1 VSQLHQTSLILRFS
15 RKFDSRHLGRL
26 ASSVSSD
33 KLSRPGM
40 RTSHRYLIVWLLT
53 ALCGVP
59 AVLAATHP
67 VHAQHG
73 MVVTVHDLASQVG
86 VEILQ
91 AGGNAVDAAVGT
103 GFALA
108 VVHSPA
114 GNIGG
119 GGFMLIRMADGGTH
133 FLDYRE
139 KAPAAASRDM
149 YLDSQGNVME
159 GASEY
164 GYKAI
169 GVPGSVAGMAYAEKK
184 FGKLTLKQVMA
195 PAIKLARDGYALS
208 WEEARDFHDPYLAK
222 FPESRRIFQRNGD
235 YYKPGETFRQ
245 PDLAR
250 TLERISENPD
260 DFYHGALA
268 RELAAALAKGGG
280 LITVDDL
287 AHYEVKER
295 EPVRGSYRGYEVISA
310 PPPSS
315 GGTVLLESLNILEGY
330 DLAKMDSRSAES
342 IHYTIEAY
350 RRAFFDRAE
359 FLGDPDF
366 AKIPVAQLL
375 DKKYAAGW
383 RETIDPERASVSKEL
398 KRPAIFS
405 QLEQYAQLHPLAW
418 AGHESNHT
426 THYSVVDAEGNA
438 VAVTTTINDWFGSR
452 VTAEGLG
459 FLLND
464 EMDDFSSKP
473 GVPNGDGLIQGAANE
488 IGPGKRPLSSMT
500 PTIVVH
506 NGKTVLVLGSPG
518 SSKII
523 TTVANV
529 LMGVVDYGM
538 NLQEAVDAPRFHN
551 QWMPDVVNV
560 EKWFSPDTVA
570 ALRKIGYKVQFG
582 LTDGDQIAPYWSDA
596 ECIAIDEKTGERL
609 GANDVRN
616 SRGKAV
622 GY

>member
-1 VSQLHQTSLILRFS
+1 MRSPRKLLIRL
-15 RKFDSRHLGRL
+15 LLTILAL
-26 ASSVSSD
+26 ASSAF
-33 KLSRPGM
+33 
-40 RTSHRYLIVWLLT
+40 T
-53 ALCGVP
+53 A
-59 AVLAATHP
+59 TRP
-67 VHAQHG
+67 VHAQHA
-73 MVVTVHDLASQVG
+73 MVVSVQEPASQAG

-91 AGGNAVDAAVGT
+91 AGGNAVDAAVAT

-119 GGFMLIRMADGGTH
+119 GGFMLIRMADGKAH

-139 KAPAAASRDM
+139 KAPASATRDM
-149 YLDSQGNVME
+149 YLDPQGNVIE

-169 GVPGSVAGMAYAEKK
+169 GVPGSVAGMVTAEKK

-195 PAIKLARDGYALS
+195 PAIKLARDGFALT
-208 WEEARDFHDPYLAK
+208 WDEAHDLHDSYLAK
-222 FPESRRIFQRNGD
+222 FPESRRVFQRNGD
-235 YYKPGETFRQ
+235 YYKSGEIFRQ

-268 RELAAALAKGGG
+268 RELAAAVQKGGG
-280 LITVDDL
+280 LITVEDL

-295 EPVRGSYRGYEVISA
+295 EPVHGSYRGYDVISA

-315 GGTVLLESLNILEGY
+315 GGTVLIESLNILEGY
-330 DLAKMDSRSAES
+330 DLAKMQNRSAQS
-342 IHYTIEAY
+342 IHFTVEGF

-359 FLGDPDF
+359 FMGDPDF
-366 AKIPVAQLL
+366 SKIPVAQLL
-375 DKKYAAGW
+375 DKRYAAAW
-383 RETIDPERASVSKEL
+383 RESIDPEHASASKEL
-398 KRPAIFS
+398 KRPAVFS
-405 QLEQYAQLHPLAW
+405 ELEQYAETHPPQVPRR
-418 AGHESNHT
+418 ESNHT
-426 THYSVVDAEGNA
+426 THYSVVDPDGNA

-452 VTAEGLG
+452 VTADGLG

-473 GVPNGDGLIQGAANE
+473 GVPNADGLIQGTANE

-506 NGKTVLVLGSPG
+506 NGKTVMVLGSPG

-538 NLQEAVDAPRFHN
+538 NLQEAVNAPRFHN
-551 QWMPDVVNV
+551 QWLPDVVNV
-560 EKWFSPDTVA
+560 EKWFSPDTVNT
-570 ALRKIGYKVQFG
+570 LGKMGYKVQVG
-582 LTDGDQIAPYWSDA
+582 LHDGQDVSPYWSDA

-609 GANDVRN
+609 GATDGRN
-616 SRGKAV
+616 SHGKAV

>member
-1 VSQLHQTSLILRFS
+1 MRSPRKLLIRL
-15 RKFDSRHLGRL
+15 LLTILAL
-26 ASSVSSD
+26 ASSAF
-33 KLSRPGM
+33 
-40 RTSHRYLIVWLLT
+40 T
-53 ALCGVP
+53 A
-59 AVLAATHP
+59 TRP
-67 VHAQHG
+67 VHAQHA
-73 MVVTVHDLASQVG
+73 MVVSVQELASQAG

-91 AGGNAVDAAVGT
+91 AGGNAVDAAVAT

-119 GGFMLIRMADGGTH
+119 GGFMLIRMADGKAQ

-139 KAPAAASRDM
+139 KAPASATRDM
-149 YLDSQGNVME
+149 YLDPQGNVIE

-169 GVPGSVAGMAYAEKK
+169 GVPGSVAGMVTAEKK

-195 PAIKLARDGYALS
+195 PAIKLARDGFALT
-208 WEEARDFHDPYLAK
+208 WDEAHDLHDSYLAK
-222 FPESRRIFQRNGD
+222 FPESRRVFQRNGD
-235 YYKPGETFRQ
+235 YYKSGEIFRQ

-268 RELAAALAKGGG
+268 RELAAAVQKGGG
-280 LITVDDL
+280 LITVEDL

-295 EPVRGSYRGYEVISA
+295 EPVHGSYRGYDVISA

-315 GGTVLLESLNILEGY
+315 GGTVLIESLNILEGY
-330 DLAKMDSRSAES
+330 DLAKMQNRSVQS
-342 IHYTIEAY
+342 IHFTVEGF

-359 FLGDPDF
+359 FMGDPDF
-366 AKIPVAQLL
+366 SKIPVAQLL
-375 DKKYAAGW
+375 DKRYAAAW
-383 RETIDPERASVSKEL
+383 RESIDPEHATASKEL

-405 QLEQYAQLHPLAW
+405 ELEQYAEAHPREVPRR
-418 AGHESNHT
+418 ESNHT

-438 VAVTTTINDWFGSR
+438 VSVTTTINDWFGSR
-452 VTAEGLG
+452 VTADGLG

-473 GVPNGDGLIQGAANE
+473 GVPNADGLIQGTANE

-506 NGKTVLVLGSPG
+506 NGKTVMVLGSPG

-538 NLQEAVDAPRFHN
+538 NLQEAVNAPRFHN
-551 QWMPDVVNV
+551 QWLPDVVNV
-560 EKWFSPDTVA
+560 EKWFSPDTVNT
-570 ALRKIGYKVQFG
+570 LGKMGYKVQVG
-582 LTDGDQIAPYWSDA
+582 LHDGQDVSPYWSDA

-609 GANDVRN
+609 GATDGRN
-616 SRGKAV
+616 SHGKAV